1 MNRLELKLHENK
13 TLIWLVLGCLYT
25 VRPEQSSAPSRS
37 TAKRSSQQKHSPGNS
52 AKSPVLW
59 QECTE
64 HVIDREWW
72 GEGNFT
78 QWLGF
83 CSKYNVYSISL
94 LVFFFLRS
102 VSFWCI
108 IGELFDI
115 FHFTNLLFNHILDKV
130 THIFHICVYLPVSIM
145 DTFASMILLLLLFF

>member
-1 MNRLELKLHENK
+1 MNTLELKLHENK

-25 VRPEQSSAPSRS
+25 VHPEQSSAPSRN

-52 AKSPVLW
+52 AKSPVSW

-78 QWLGF
+78 QRLGF
-83 CSKYNVYSISL
+83 CSKYNIYPISLFFFFTLCLSDALYANFSVYS
-94 LVFFFLRS
+94 
-102 VSFWCI
+102 
-108 IGELFDI
+108 
-115 FHFTNLLFNHILDKV
+115 NLLIYFSTISRIKLSISSPFFIWYFSYLCIS
-130 THIFHICVYLPVSIM
+130 TCFH
-145 DTFASMILLLLLFF
+145 